1 MSERELPVVRTQED
15 WRPDSLLCRRFN
27 VPDPYKGTAA
37 KLQPPQDRI
46 DYLALPETQRAAAY
60 AASLP
65 DFLKPQASD
74 ATRRSSTYARD
85 GPSITRDMNVAR
97 DVDLQQSS
105 GALPGPPVRSTSA
118 ARGAAYAT
126 PSATQLLLPP
136 AQPGV
141 VDASG
146 HAAAAMVPD
155 ADDFLAQME
164 ASGELQP
171 MSASVPDAAVA
182 RLDAAALA
190 EKPMDLFHAIFGA
203 EDDEDEESDEDG
215 AAPAPVSLPTST
227 GADAGIAGVDE
238 GSGEGERGAQRE
250 RERGAQRERT
260 RVPDRKQHH
269 TDLGAALLQVQSVMA
284 RQAAGSRSAG
294 AGAEV
299 GPQRAHMP
307 GVGRAGSGASSDDD
321 EDGSASPPGPRRVG
335 EREGASGQGEARGV
349 EKKVLS
355 REERLEEALRVVR
368 NRDSRQALTTR
379 EIDEILRSVKK
390 DGKKSKKH
398 KHKEK
403 SRDRAKESKHS
414 SSKSKK
420 SKRSH
425 RDLD

>member
-1 MSERELPVVRTQED
+1 MSERELPIVRTQED

-27 VPDPYKGTAA
+27 VPDPYKGTVA
-37 KLQPPQDRI
+37 KLHPPQNRI

-74 ATRRSSTYARD
+74 VARGGSTSARD
-85 GPSITRDMNVAR
+85 GPSITRDVNFAR
-97 DVDLQQSS
+97 DVDLKQSS
-105 GALPGPPVRSTSA
+105 GALPGPPVRSTAA
-118 ARGAAYAT
+118 ARGATYAT

-146 HAAAAMVPD
+146 YAAAAMVPD

-171 MSASVPDAAVA
+171 MSASVPDAAEA
-182 RLDAAALA
+182 GLDAAALA

-203 EDDEDEESDEDG
+203 EDDDDEESDEDG
-215 AAPAPVSLPTST
+215 AAPAPASLPSTST
-227 GADAGIAGVDE
+227 GAGTGIAGVDG
-238 GSGEGERGAQRE
+238 GSGEG
-250 RERGAQRERT
+250 ERGAQRERT

-269 TDLGAALLQVQSVMA
+269 TDLGAALLQAQSVMA

-294 AGAEV
+294 AGAAV
-299 GPQRAHMP
+299 GPQSAHMP
-307 GVGRAGSGASSDDD
+307 GVGRAGSGASSNDDA
-321 EDGSASPPGPRRVG
+321 DGSASPPRPGRVG
-335 EREGASGQGEARGV
+335 EREGASVEEEVRGV
-349 EKKVLS
+349 ETKVLS

-379 EIDEILRSVKK
+379 EIDKILRSMKK

-425 RDLD
+425 KDPD